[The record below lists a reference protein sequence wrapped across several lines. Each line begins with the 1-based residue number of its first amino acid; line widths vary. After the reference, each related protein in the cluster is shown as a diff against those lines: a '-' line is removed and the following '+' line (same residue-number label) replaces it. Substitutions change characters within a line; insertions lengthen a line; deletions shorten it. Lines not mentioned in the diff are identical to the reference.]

1 MTVTNYYK
9 VAGHTFGVSG
19 EAGVFALM
27 DNYVPFVNHGDR
39 SMIAAKLHIT
49 RPVFYLCTQ
58 ESELVQV

>member
-27 DNYVPFVNHGDR
+27 DNYAPCESWGQVHDC
-39 SMIAAKLHIT
+39 SKAAYHAT
-49 RPVFYLCTQ
+49 CPRD
-58 ESELVQV
+58 SS